1 MTKVAYEL
9 PVTGCFELP
18 KELKSSEQ
26 FQKLMP
32 SAVELRVV
40 RDKESVKLK
49 LRTPN
54 VLYTFKT
61 NEEEA
66 ENLIK
71 NAKEIEVIEYT
82 PVKEKSE
89 KPDEKKKKK

>member
-1 MTKVAYEL
+1 M
-9 PVTGCFELP
+9 P

-40 RDKESVKLK
+40 RQKESVKLK

-54 VLYTFKT
+54 YLYTFKT
-61 NEEEA
+61 SEDEA
-66 ENLIK
+66 EDLIK

-82 PVKEKSE
+82 PGKEKTVKS
-89 KPDEKKKKK
+89 DEKKKKK

>member
-1 MTKVAYEL
+1 VGL
-9 PVTGCFELP
+9 PTTGCFELP

-40 RDKESVKLK
+40 RQKESVKLK

-54 VLYTFKT
+54 YLYTFKT
-61 NEEEA
+61 SEDEA
-66 ENLIK
+66 EDLIK

-82 PVKEKSE
+82 PGKEKTVKS
-89 KPDEKKKKK
+89 DEKKKKK